1 MRSPSKIYLEPNP
14 EQLLESSRSFG
25 YSLETAIADLIDN
38 SISANASCII
48 IDFIFNEQN
57 SFVRIEDNGHG
68 MTMKSLL
75 NAMRFGSS
83 NPNLKR
89 SLTDLGRFGLGLKTA
104 SFSQC
109 RRLTVYTKD
118 QNLNPSVACWDLDLV
133 SQKKK
138 WLLLTDFKNSSSK
151 KNVGELSERKSG
163 TIVLWENIDKII
175 EEDKQGNKKEHFY
188 RKIQK
193 VHTHLGL
200 VYHRLIEEEKLKI
213 LINTNEVNPINPFHI
228 STEVDTLE
236 LQEENLFI
244 KNSRV
249 VIQPFVLPHESKY
262 SNQDSINRELIRGY
276 NAHQGIYLY
285 RNSRLIIDGS
295 WLDLEIRAK
304 ESQRL
309 SRISISIDNS
319 IDHEWQIEVQKSKA
333 KIPDI
338 LRKDIKKIC
347 IKSLERAV
355 KIYSFR
361 GAYIKK
367 VNPESKIEFT
377 WLTKSKKGQ
386 REYEI
391 NRNHF
396 LYKRIKQLLQHDSLI
411 FEEFVKIIEQSIPIG
426 MIVNDFS
433 DHNLLIK
440 DVSSESIKQTKSM
453 FDSLFKTLIATGIS
467 EEDAKKDLMNL
478 DIFQSLIRHGDT
490 L

>member
-1 MRSPSKIYLEPNP
+1 MPSQNKIYLEPNP

-38 SISANASCII
+38 SISADANCVTIN
-48 IDFIFNEQN
+48 FVFNEQKT
-57 SFVRIEDNGHG
+57 FVRIEDNGHG
-68 MTMKSLL
+68 MSNKSLV

-83 NPNLKR
+83 NPNSKR
-89 SLTDLGRFGLGLKTA
+89 SPGDLGRFGLGLKTA

-109 RRLTVYTKD
+109 RRLTVFTRDK
-118 QNLNPSVACWDLDLV
+118 NLHDSIACWDLDLV

-138 WLLLTDFKNSSSK
+138 WLLLTDFINTSSQKNIGSL
-151 KNVGELSERKSG
+151 NEAKSG
-163 TIVLWENIDKII
+163 TIVLWENTDKIV
-175 EEDKQGNKKEHFY
+175 EEVRQGNKKEHFY

-193 VHTHLGL
+193 VHIHLGL
-200 VYHRLIEEEKLKI
+200 VYHRLIEDKKLKI
-213 LINTNEVNPINPFHI
+213 YINKNEVEPINPFHI
-228 STEVDTLE
+228 SPDVETLE
-236 LQEENLFI
+236 LQEEILFI
-244 KNSRV
+244 KNSKII
-249 VIQPFVLPHESKY
+249 IQPYVLPHESKY
-262 SNQDSINRELIRGY
+262 SNQDCVNRELIRGY

-285 RNSRLIIDGS
+285 RNSRLIIDGN
-295 WLDLEIRAK
+295 WLDLEIKAK

-319 IDHEWQIEVQKSKA
+319 IDQEWQIEVQKSKA
-333 KIPDI
+333 KIPDF
-338 LRKDIKKIC
+338 LRKDIKNIC
-347 IKSLERAV
+347 IKSIDRAV
-355 KIYSFR
+355 KVYSFR

-367 VNPESKIEFT
+367 VNTDSEIEFT

-396 LYKRIKQLLQHDSLI
+396 LYKKIKQILKNDSVI
-411 FEEFVKIIEQSIPIG
+411 FEKFIKIIEQSIPIG

-440 DVSSESIKQTKSM
+440 DVSPESITETKSI
-453 FDSLFKTLIATGIS
+453 FDGLLKRLIDSGIN
-467 EEDAKKDLMNL
+467 EKDAKKELMNL
-478 DIFQSLIRHGDT
+478 DIFQSIIRHGDT